1 MGFQGGTQV
10 AWVVKN
16 PPANVGAVGDKCSI
30 PGSGRSPG
38 GGNWQPTPVFLP
50 GESHG
55 QRSLEGYSPWGQ
67 RVRHMSINLV
77 KLKET
82 INDFFFLTEQCP
94 NLKWNIVD
102 FFSLKLTSSFFLYAA
117 HFLFCLVLF
126 FKCVCLWRKHVE
138 NLCIAIKQRLL
149 LLCHYRCRWL
159 TRNDYL
165 KPYVSVFFSELL
177 PLCIPTGVHKC
188 IFVSLA

>member
-1 MGFQGGTQV
+1 MFNPWVRKIPWRRKLATHSSIL
-10 AWVVKN
+10 AWR
-16 PPANVGAVGDKCSI
+16 I
-30 PGSGRSPG
+30 TWTEEPG
-38 GGNWQPTPVFLP
+38 GLQSMGSKSQTHVHQPREIKGNHKWF
-50 GESHG
+50 
-55 QRSLEGYSPWGQ
+55 
-67 RVRHMSINLV
+67 
-77 KLKET
+77 
-82 INDFFFLTEQCP
+82 FFFLTEQCP